1 MTSKGCD
8 SMRVEQFFL
17 DGLGHQS
24 YLVTD
29 ETSGVAAVVDPR
41 RDIEIYLEA
50 AERASAR
57 ITHVFETHV
66 HNDYVTGALELRA
79 RTGATIVTA
88 SAAGVAYEHH
98 GIAGGASVAL
108 GALRFVAIET
118 PGHTPTHLSYA
129 LYVDGASEPSAVF
142 TGGSLLVGNAGR
154 TDLVS
159 PGMTLALTRDQYRSL
174 RMLLDTLPAFAAVYP
189 THGAGSF
196 CGAAASGPVERS
208 STIAV
213 ERANSPVSF
222 VSDEAEFVKTQ
233 LAGYGLYPAYYNFMR
248 DINLA
253 GPRVLSGFPE
263 LPPLTPGAINDL
275 MRIGVPL
282 IDGRP
287 RDEFAREHV
296 AGSLNIE
303 LDASFGTYVGWLLPF
318 NAPLTMLIPDEA
330 GRRDAVA
337 QLFRIGYEQAR
348 GYLEGGVEAWTGA
361 GYAAGSFARV
371 SVAELHQRWSEGG
384 VAILDVRD
392 ETEWRSG
399 HIPASQHLHIA
410 DLPRHLNEVPQDEPV
425 AVICR
430 SGHRAAIGSSM
441 VAALGREVI
450 AVKEGIGDW
459 IATGYPV
466 RTGMTQDPVPEV
478 EHAHP

>member
-1 MTSKGCD
+1 
-8 SMRVEQFFL
+8 MRVQQFFL
-17 DGLGHQS
+17 EGLGHQS

-50 AERASAR
+50 AECANAR

-66 HNDYVTGALELRA
+66 HNDYVTGALELMARA
-79 RTGATIVTA
+79 GATIVTA
-88 SAAGVAYEHH
+88 AAAGVTYDHL
-98 GIAGGASVAL
+98 GVAGDDNVAL

-118 PGHTPTHLSYA
+118 PGHTPTHISYA
-129 LYVDGASEPSAVF
+129 LYADGASEPAAVF
-142 TGGSLLVGNAGR
+142 TGGSLLAGNAGR

-159 PGMTLALTRDQYRSL
+159 PGMTLALTRDQFRSL
-174 RMLLDTLPAFAAVYP
+174 RMLLDTLPASAMVYP

-196 CGAAASGPVERS
+196 CGAAPSGSVERS
-208 STIAV
+208 STIAL
-213 ERANSPVSF
+213 ERANSPVAF
-222 VSDEAEFVKTQ
+222 ASDGTEFVKTQ
-233 LAGYGLYPAYYNFMR
+233 LAGYGLYPAYYNAMR

-253 GPRVLSGFPE
+253 GPRVLGGFPE
-263 LPPLTPGAINDL
+263 LPPLTPDAVNDL

-282 IDGRP
+282 IDGRS

-318 NAPLTMLIPDEA
+318 NAPLAMLIPDEA
-330 GRRDAVA
+330 GRREAVA

-348 GYLEGGVEAWTGA
+348 GYLDGGVEAWKAA
-361 GYAAGSFARV
+361 GYATGSFGRV
-371 SVAELHQRWSEGG
+371 SVAELHQRWSAGD

-392 ETEWRSG
+392 EMEWRSG

-410 DLPRHLNEVPQDEPV
+410 DLPRHLNEVPRDRPV
-425 AVICR
+425 AVMCR
-430 SGHRAAIGSSM
+430 SGHRAAMGASM
-441 VAALGREVI
+441 VAALGRRVI
-450 AVKEGIGDW
+450 AVKEGIDDW
-459 IATGYPV
+459 IAKGYPARV
-466 RTGMTQDPVPEV
+466 GMAQEPVPEL
-478 EHAHP
+478 EHTHL

>member
-1 MTSKGCD
+1 MTPEGY
-8 SMRVEQFFL
+8 SMRVQQFFL
-17 DGLGHQS
+17 EGLGHQS

-29 ETSGVAAVVDPR
+29 ETSGIATVVDPR

-50 AERASAR
+50 AERENAQ

-66 HNDYVTGALELRA
+66 HNDYVTGAMELKA
-79 RTGATIVTA
+79 RTGATVVTSA
-88 SAAGVAYEHH
+88 AAGVAYEHL
-98 GIAGGASVAL
+98 GVAGGDSVAL
-108 GALRFVAIET
+108 GALRFVVIET

-129 LYVDGASEPSAVF
+129 LYAEDTSEPSAVF

-174 RMLLDTLPAFAAVYP
+174 KSLLDTMPATATVYP

-196 CGAAASGPVERS
+196 CGAVTSAAAERS
-208 STIAV
+208 STIAI
-213 ERANSPVSF
+213 ERANSPVA
-222 VSDEAEFVKTQ
+222 VVHNEAEFVKMQ
-233 LAGYGLYPAYYNFMR
+233 MAGYGLYPAYYSAMR

-253 GPRVLSGFPE
+253 GPGVLGA
-263 LPPLTPGAINDL
+263 LPALPGLTPHTINEL

-282 IDGRP
+282 IDGRS
-287 RDEFAREHV
+287 RDAFAREHV

-330 GRRDAVA
+330 GRREAVA
-337 QLFRIGYEQAR
+337 QLIRIGYEQAR
-348 GYLEGGVEAWTGA
+348 GYLDGGVEAWKSA
-361 GYAAGSFARV
+361 GYATGSFERMGLT
-371 SVAELHQRWSEGG
+371 ELHQRWSAGN

-410 DLPRHLNEVPQDEPV
+410 DLPHHLHELPQDRPV
-425 AVICR
+425 AVMCR
-430 SGHRAAIGSSM
+430 TGHRASIGASM
-441 VAALGREVI
+441 VAALGREVV
-450 AVKEGIGDW
+450 AVKEGVGDW
-459 IATGYPV
+459 MALGYPA
-466 RTGMTQDPVPEV
+466 RTGVTQELVPELD
-478 EHAHP
+478 HAHP

>member
-1 MTSKGCD
+1 MTPEGYN

-17 DGLGHQS
+17 EGLGHQS

-29 ETSGVAAVVDPR
+29 EKSGVAAVVDPR

-50 AERASAR
+50 AERANAR

-66 HNDYVTGALELRA
+66 HNDYVTGALELQARA
-79 RTGATIVTA
+79 GATIVTA
-88 SAAGVAYEHH
+88 AAAGVTYDHL
-98 GIAGGASVAL
+98 GVAGGDSVAL
-108 GALRFVAIET
+108 GALRLVAIET
-118 PGHTPTHLSYA
+118 PGHTPTHMSYA
-129 LYVDGASEPSAVF
+129 LYPEDASEPSAVF

-159 PGMTLALTRDQYRSL
+159 PGMTIALTRDQYRSL
-174 RMLLDTLPAFAAVYP
+174 RRLLDTLPESARVYP

-196 CGAAASGPVERS
+196 CGAVTAEAVERS
-208 STIAV
+208 STIAR
-213 ERANSPVSF
+213 ERVNSPVAF
-222 VSDEAEFVKTQ
+222 AHDEAEFVAMQ
-233 LAGYGLYPAYYNFMR
+233 MAGYGLYPSYYSAMR

-253 GPRVLSGFPE
+253 GPRVLGGIPA
-263 LPPLTPGAINDL
+263 LPGLTPEQINNL

-287 RDEFAREHV
+287 RDDFAREHV
-296 AGSLNIE
+296 SGSLNIE

-318 NAPLTMLIPDEA
+318 NGPLALLLPEEA
-330 GRRDAVA
+330 ARREAVA
-337 QLFRIGYEQAR
+337 QLIRIGYEQAR
-348 GYLEGGVEAWTGA
+348 GYLEGGVEAWKDA
-361 GYAAGSFARV
+361 GYATGSFERM
-371 SVAELHQRWSEGG
+371 SVTDLHQRWSAGG

-410 DLPRHLNEVPQDEPV
+410 DLPRHMHELPLDRPI

-430 SGHRAAIGSSM
+430 SGHRASIGASLI
-441 VAALGREVI
+441 AALGREVI
-450 AVKEGIGDW
+450 AVKEGVGDW
-459 IATGYPV
+459 IARGHPA
-466 RTGMTQDPVPEV
+466 RTGAMNEPAPEL

>member
-1 MTSKGCD
+1 
-8 SMRVEQFFL
+8 MRVQQFFL
-17 DGLGHQS
+17 EGLGHQS

-29 ETSGVAAVVDPR
+29 EAAGVAAVIDPR

-50 AERASAR
+50 AERASAQ

-66 HNDYVTGALELRA
+66 HNDYVTGAMELNA
-79 RTGATIVTA
+79 RVGATIVSA
-88 SAAGVAYEHH
+88 AAAGVTYDHL
-98 GIAGGASVAL
+98 GVAGGDSVSL

-118 PGHTPTHLSYA
+118 PGHTPTHMSYA
-129 LYVDGASEPSAVF
+129 LYADDASEPSAVF

-159 PGMTLALTRDQYRSL
+159 PGMTIALTRDQYRSL
-174 RMLLDTLPAFAAVYP
+174 RRLLDTLPASATVYP

-196 CGAAASGPVERS
+196 CGAVTAESAERS
-208 STIAV
+208 STIAR
-213 ERANSPVSF
+213 ERVNSPVAF
-222 VSDEAEFVKTQ
+222 AHDEAEFVKMQ
-233 LAGYGLYPAYYNFMR
+233 MAGYGLYPSYYSAMR

-253 GPRVLSGFPE
+253 GPRVLGG
-263 LPPLTPGAINDL
+263 LPALPGLSPNNVNDL

-282 IDGRP
+282 IDGRS
-287 RDEFAREHV
+287 RDAFAREHV

-318 NAPLTMLIPDEA
+318 NAPLTMLIPEEA
-330 GRRDAVA
+330 DRREAVA
-337 QLFRIGYEQAR
+337 QLIRIGYEQAR
-348 GYLEGGVEAWTGA
+348 GYLDGGVEAWKGA
-361 GYAAGSFARV
+361 GYATGSFERV
-371 SVAELHQRWSEGG
+371 AVTELYQRWSAGG
-384 VAILDVRD
+384 VAIMDVRD

-410 DLPRHLNEVPQDEPV
+410 DLPRHMHEIPQDQPV

-430 SGHRAAIGSSM
+430 SGHRASIAASL
-441 VAALGREVI
+441 VAALGREVV
-450 AVKEGIGDW
+450 AVKEGVGDW
-459 IATGYPV
+459 IAQGYPS
-466 RTGMTQDPVPEV
+466 RTGVTNEAVPEQ